1 MQRSPRFISL
11 ISLAGLVGFVALVGA
26 ACSSTQGSGVT
37 STKKLNQ
44 LSADERNQLCSY
56 RVDVEH
62 APRTVTCG
70 TNPSVTL
77 KDKASC
83 LAGLATVS
91 LQCEA
96 DVANAEACYQAI
108 ADDPCAFGVGTCT
121 PLFSCVLPSQLG
133 GPSLAD

>member
-1 MQRSPRFISL
+1 VQRFPWLLVIV
-11 ISLAGLVGFVALVGA
+11 AG

-44 LSADERNQLCSY
+44 LSASERDQLCSY

-62 APRTVTCG
+62 APRTVTCD
-70 TNPSVTL
+70 NQVSVTL

-83 LAGLATVS
+83 LAGLASVS

-121 PLFSCVLPSQLG
+121 PLFTCVLPSQLG
-133 GPSLAD
+133 GPSVID

>member
-1 MQRSPRFISL
+1 MQRLPSL
-11 ISLAGLVGFVALVGA
+11 VLLVAAAVAIAVVPG
-26 ACSSTQGSGVT
+26 ACSSTNGSGVT

-44 LSADERNQLCSY
+44 LSADERDELCAY
-56 RVDVEH
+56 RVEVEQ

-83 LAGLATVS
+83 VAGLASVTI
-91 LQCEA
+91 QCEA
-96 DVANAEACYQAI
+96 TVANAEACYQAI

-121 PLFSCVLPSQLG
+121 PLFTCVLPSQVG
-133 GPSLAD
+133 GPPLAD